1 MNHLDEL
8 TINAIADGEQTDD
21 HVRECAQCA
30 AAVVDVMRMKR
41 AVRALPRLGVRTS
54 GPQSTALRSGDHSRR
69 WPFDRRSTG
78 SGPEV
83 RAPRMAI
90 AALIVLAL
98 LLVPYYLAG
107 RATARDLVDL
117 HTTILASAAPVDV
130 ISTDRHTVKPWFEGK
145 VPFAVDV
152 PELAG
157 TPFRLAGGRVVFLH
171 GQPCAYLLIEKG
183 AHRVSLFV
191 FDATVA
197 PRVGGI
203 ERMTVQSWRARG
215 LVYVAVADLSRA
227 DLEALRHAFG
237 A

>member
-8 TINAIADGEQTDD
+8 TINAVADGEQTDD
-21 HVRECAQCA
+21 HVRQCAQCA
-30 AAVVDVMRMKR
+30 AAVLDVMQTKR
-41 AVRALPRLGVRTS
+41 AVRALRDVGRPGFS
-54 GPQSTALRSGDHSRR
+54 PAKRSRAEARPTR
-69 WPFDRRSTG
+69 WWL
-78 SGPEV
+78 
-83 RAPRMAI
+83 
-90 AALIVLAL
+90 AAAAAIVLAVL
-98 LLVPYYLAG
+98 LIPYLAG

-157 TPFRLAGGRVVFLH
+157 TPFRLIGGRVVFLH

-183 AHRVSLFV
+183 AHRISLFI
-191 FDATVA
+191 FDAAVA

-203 ERMTVQSWRARG
+203 ASMTVETWRARG
-215 LVYVAVADLSRA
+215 LVYVAVAGLPRA
-227 DLEALRHAFG
+227 DLDALRHAFG

>member
-21 HVRECAQCA
+21 HVRQCAQCA
-30 AAVVDVMRMKR
+30 AAVLDVMQMKR
-41 AVRALPRLGVRTS
+41 AVRALPRFDVGRVLNPSAARRAASVVAADG
-54 GPQSTALRSGDHSRR
+54 LR
-69 WPFDRRSTG
+69 
-78 SGPEV
+78 
-83 RAPRMAI
+83 PRPTFWL
-90 AALIVLAL
+90 AAAAVIVLAL
-98 LLVPYYLAG
+98 LLIPYLAG

-191 FDATVA
+191 FDAAVA
-197 PRVGGI
+197 PRVGNIASMTI
-203 ERMTVQSWRARG
+203 ETWRARG
-215 LVYVAVADLSRA
+215 LVYVAVADLPRA
-227 DLEALRHAFG
+227 DLDALRHRF
-237 A
+237 